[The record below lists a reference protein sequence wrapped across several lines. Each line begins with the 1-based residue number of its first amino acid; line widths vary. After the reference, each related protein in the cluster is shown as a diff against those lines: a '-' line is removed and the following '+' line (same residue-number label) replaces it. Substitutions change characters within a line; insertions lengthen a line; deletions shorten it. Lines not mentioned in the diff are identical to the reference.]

1 MALPDET
8 ALRLL
13 AKRKIE
19 NGALPTAAP
28 ESAFAGKGSG
38 LPCSLCEQPITP
50 NEYELE
56 YADGG
61 RDVPRFHLRCQEVWR
76 LALAEWQ
83 TRIISS
89 ADRPQR
95 DGRIADQD

>member
-19 NGALPTAAP
+19 IAALPRVVP

-38 LPCSLCEQPITP
+38 LPCSLCEQLISAH
-50 NEYELE
+50 EYELE
-56 YADGG
+56 YGSDG
-61 RDVPRFHLRCQEVWR
+61 DETPRFHVRCQAIWQRVLSEWR
-76 LALAEWQ
+76 NASRLE
-83 TRIISS
+83 
-89 ADRPQR
+89 QR
-95 DGRIADQD
+95 

>member
-19 NGALPTAAP
+19 TGTLPREAP

-38 LPCSLCEQPITP
+38 LSCSLCEQPIAAS
-50 NEYELE
+50 EYEFE
-56 YADGG
+56 YASDGG
-61 RDVPRFHLRCQEVWR
+61 EVPRFHLRCQEIWR
-76 LALAEWQ
+76 LVLTEWQ
-83 TRIISS
+83 TRTPAR
-89 ADRPQR
+89 ADRPR
-95 DGRIADQD
+95 YS

>member
-19 NGALPTAAP
+19 IAALPRVVP

-38 LPCSLCEQPITP
+38 LPCSLCEQPISAH
-50 NEYELE
+50 EYELE
-56 YADGG
+56 YASGDGG
-61 RDVPRFHLRCQEVWR
+61 IPRFHVRCQEIWQRALSEWCSAKR
-76 LALAEWQ
+76 LGE
-83 TRIISS
+83 
-89 ADRPQR
+89 
-95 DGRIADQD
+95 G

>member
-13 AKRKIE
+13 ANRKIE
-19 NGALPTAAP
+19 AGALPRVAP

-38 LPCSLCEQPITP
+38 LPCSLCERPITA

-56 YADGG
+56 YVDIGSE
-61 RDVPRFHLRCQEVWR
+61 VPRFHLRCQEVWR
-76 LALAEWQ
+76 LVLAEGDNANHVE
-83 TRIISS
+83 R
-89 ADRPQR
+89 R
-95 DGRIADQD
+95 

>member
-19 NGALPTAAP
+19 IAALPRQVP

-38 LPCSLCEQPITP
+38 LLCSLCEQRISAQ
-50 NEYELE
+50 EYELE
-56 YADGG
+56 YARADGEI
-61 RDVPRFHLRCQEVWR
+61 PRFHIRCQEIWQHV
-76 LALAEWQ
+76 LSEWCNAN
-83 TRIISS
+83 RH
-89 ADRPQR
+89 DRR
-95 DGRIADQD
+95 